1 MGILFDLKNSI
12 DLGQTVA
19 FNCTP
24 PTALTLSHA
33 DRGFMIGL
41 LPAGCLSTITD
52 PIPHPITSKS
62 SQVATSTGVYVV
74 VGIEA
79 IPPPPPINYESNQS
93 RLINALFAKRSMDGG
108 IIIIIGRCWWVQ
120 VLLISDVTFRLGFHW
135 VCGCP

>member
-1 MGILFDLKNSI
+1 M
-12 DLGQTVA
+12 
-19 FNCTP
+19 
-24 PTALTLSHA
+24 TLSHA

-62 SQVATSTGVYVV
+62 SQVAISTGVYVVV

-79 IPPPPPINYESNQS
+79 IPPLNYESNQS

-108 IIIIIGRCWWVQ
+108 IIIIGRCWWVQ